1 MSKVCLNSADSN
13 VSALVEASK
22 SNFTGFSDNQ
32 ILAVG
37 SLYFEKYN
45 KLPDASELLDFY
57 AELAVQTKQE
67 TFNKEQVT
75 DKEDIL
81 DLLQSVFFIGL
92 NRASKGKPLTLEGIK
107 EAQTKVLS
115 KLPLFLEIEGL
126 TNILENYA
134 EYEKLLIKSRLK
146 PLRIEF
152 DGNIE
157 SKEFQESKDEGWD
170 RDSTLLSAYQTSTDE
185 VIYLF
190 ASLTS
195 NETIKGVSKPLN
207 FKQSWDKTQV
217 LLAGTSDLDT
227 QIKLLRLS
235 DLPFKEQI
243 LNKLGYGNFDELAES
258 EYRSIRSSFLQGFAK
273 SAVNFSKS
281 SPGKNTIDSGEEA
294 LMQTIQNEW
303 KSKFLASDFAA
314 IVDTKRT
321 TNPDKFEELSELS
334 GEEFLKAYGITVTE
348 WSDSLDVLANKI
360 KQYFFN
366 KEITKGVNHSWLDES
381 KEISSA
387 LKDLLRYEA
396 GFRKKDSPLG
406 ARNANKEYQHGIM
419 LHSYISKKIGQLKN
433 KLFKPTNMLESLFS
447 EGKAVINIDQGMTST
462 GQAKSFNK
470 LTKGDLYTSVISDM
484 FSSQPIM
491 HLPRTS
497 DKTSE
502 KGIKLLYTKQLAG
515 KKTIKEYLNQY
526 MAYTEIGPFLYDRLF
541 NQYKSD
547 FIKKSLADIGWTAK
561 GNKKPVEFWN
571 ELMGGGN
578 VTPYT
583 KAQFKEGID
592 KYIDSQVDGL
602 YDDLI
607 KNNVII
613 TNKQGKLETSFSD
626 SFIKPEFSKSKTQ
639 QQDIK
644 DFLKLYIFNSLL
656 YGTELTQFTMGSL
669 TTVEPKE
676 FFKRTA
682 GPIAEGRQSRTDE
695 SMVNYLDSQRPEYMS
710 EFPSSAFL
718 RIIIT
723 AEEEVK
729 SVNAKEYN
737 EVGNTNAYNKVNV
750 DDAQGKMLF
759 ENYREY
765 KIMLNEWTD
774 EQEAGYRLLLQNRLN
789 NKKYENLFPPI
800 KPVGYSLVNIKT
812 KDVPEG
818 VDVPIYL
825 KTAIYPIHK
834 NFVKG
839 TLNEDAYDKMIK
851 KGTAIQLPKSGIK
864 LAQPKNLKSQFVDGE
879 FVINEDAIFDFPTAD
894 FRSQLDIAVKP
905 GFKQLMGTQQQ
916 KLIASNLYK
925 DGEIVNPEFADWAE
939 RHTET
944 LQKISDL
951 EMEKLQEKAGIVMVD
966 DVPTFTDYTK
976 LKEML
981 KDELLN
987 RNLPLNS
994 IEAINEIINEQG
1006 QLTATIDAYPSR
1018 QKLMNLLNSI
1028 VTNKLIKLYTNGSP
1042 LVQIAQTGWELKPN
1056 STVDTE
1062 TSIDFI
1068 NDEAKKSYIKNN
1080 GLQFLQLG
1088 EKIGSAEILLPAKF
1102 KKFVNEK
1109 GEIDSRILLNIG
1121 YRIPTQGLNSILH
1134 LKVVGFLPIGLDQMV
1149 VMPREITTQGGS
1161 DFDVDKLNLFV
1172 PNLTVDGRYISPEM
1186 DSEKEYNDFKNKLD
1200 TLLTYIKDGLERK
1213 RLVIAEEL
1221 SIDEFAERLKRD
1233 GSIKLTEQEIKD
1245 TLEFAGYTPDILT
1258 QINKKLEKLDNKEE
1272 FIRNFK
1278 LKQLQNQIIEQS
1290 LEILENKQSAQSL
1303 LTPNSAKD
1311 LEKLAESLTK
1321 DQPKMSFVDMF
1332 KPKTLIDITEQ
1343 MYASK
1348 ALVGVFASQVT
1359 HHVLSQ
1365 QVGLHFKNFRNFYF
1379 KHNEINGNPSLSGT
1393 TNQQGQ
1399 LITDRIG
1406 NQYVSGSVDA
1416 SKNPFLFFLGCTLD
1430 TGSVFA
1436 LFERL
1441 GGNVEILVQLMQ
1453 QPIVKDYLL
1462 AVQNNKQLSNK
1473 FSKSKSVLTA
1483 EIFEKYGYNR
1493 SGSEYMTDRY
1503 NNNEG
1508 KLLMLDALTEQRKDF
1523 GNWENHMSKLKTA
1536 SKNPENLEKATFN
1549 KLQKFVLDDFLYL
1562 QDAAQI
1568 VGESIATSKFDTNG
1582 PGKDILQS
1590 TLLEENYNKFVQQM
1604 NGDGRFT
1611 LATTAKDGN
1620 YDNLIKDTLLNVFY
1634 KKSATFVNKLYKDL
1648 VVLNKNENIKSL
1660 IKVFN
1665 DPDSGFVT
1673 KKLDDDS
1680 ATLVY
1685 GSVINYILQRGVG
1698 YRNNMFFNN
1707 DTVARKVQN
1716 VQKDP
1721 NHPLHNNY
1729 LFTNVFN
1736 PEIGDSTTIPDRISV
1751 IDKNIDPKETEFIVQ
1766 AFGNLKAKDL
1776 NLYNDLIYVT
1786 YFQTGVVTSPVSFYS
1801 LIPYNDILPQ
1811 ANDILKQHGEIASN
1825 LQDMADAVVANV
1837 GYKLNNLKRVSLKP
1851 DDGNYGK
1858 VLILKT
1864 DKTQGKEYILVYDK
1878 KSKSQGIFKKV
1889 GEGRYELLESK
1900 NYKSLFYNLTNEGNV
1915 ISETDEDVMTDD
1927 TPTDVPQITEP
1938 TVNTQREY
1946 TPENITS
1953 LKPNE
1958 VFVFGANTAGGH
1970 GGGTAGLAQ
1979 RGTTSSNYTALP
1991 IGTKGKWSE
2000 YGIVDKLMQGT
2011 EGKSFGIVTKAANI
2025 SGTSLKIGTKRSVPL
2040 SRIEESINALIKT
2053 ANENPSLKFL
2063 VTKFGTNMAGFSEQE
2078 MKSLLENKNL
2088 PDNIILPK
2096 EFEVRNELKV
2106 TQPQITQRTFKD
2118 ENLHQAYIKGGLEA
2132 VKNFIE
2138 QNRKKEINAAKTLS
2152 KEVDLLDEFEM
2163 LNSKPNKTNFDN
2175 DRLIEL
2181 YVLLKNSKELDFQ
2194 YSLNEL
2200 GLNQPQVEIQDNW
2213 SNLSLNQMTKLGKL
2227 GIKKD
2232 NYNSWSTEKQE
2243 EFKRCNNI

>member
-1 MSKVCLNSADSN
+1 MSKVCLNAADSN

-22 SNFTGFSDNQ
+22 PNFTGFSDNQ

-57 AELAVQTKQE
+57 AELAVKTKQE
-67 TFNKEQVT
+67 TFDKEQVT

-115 KLPLFLEIEGL
+115 KLPLFLEAEGL

-152 DGNIE
+152 DGDIE
-157 SKEFQESKDEGWD
+157 SQEFQESKDEGWD

-195 NETIKGVSKPLN
+195 DETIKGIPRPLN

-217 LLAGTSDLDT
+217 LLAGTSDLTT
-227 QIKLLRLS
+227 QVKLLRLS

-243 LNKLGYGNFDELAES
+243 LSKLGYGNFDELPES

-303 KSKFLASDFAA
+303 KSKFLASDYAV

-321 TNPDKFEELSELS
+321 TNPDKFEELSELN

-348 WSDSLDVLANKI
+348 WSDALDTLANKI

-381 KEISSA
+381 KEISAA

-396 GFRKKDSPLG
+396 GFRKKDMPLG

-433 KLFKPTNMLESLFS
+433 KLFKPKNMLESLFS
-447 EGKAVINIDQGMTST
+447 EGKAVMNIDQGMTT
-462 GQAKSFNK
+462 NGQAKSFNK

-502 KGIKLLYTKQLAG
+502 KGIKLLYTKLLAG
-515 KKTIKEYLNQY
+515 KKTIKEYFNQY
-526 MAYTEIGPFLYDRLF
+526 MAYTEIQPHLYERLF
-541 NQYKSD
+541 NQYKQD
-547 FIKKSLADIGWTAK
+547 FIKKSLSDIGWTAK
-561 GNKKPVEFWN
+561 GTKKPVEFWN

-592 KYIDSQVDGL
+592 KYIDEQIQPL
-602 YDDLI
+602 YDDLV
-607 KNNVII
+607 KHNVIT
-613 TNKQGKLETSFSD
+613 TNKQGQLEVAFSE
-626 SFIKPEFSKSKTQ
+626 SFIKPDFSKSTTQ

-669 TTVEPKE
+669 TTVKPDE

-682 GPIAEGRQSRTDE
+682 GPIAEGRQARIDE
-695 SMVNYLDSQRPEYMS
+695 SMVNYIDSQRPEYMS
-710 EFPSSAFL
+710 NFPSSSML
-718 RIIIT
+718 RVMIT

-729 SVNAKEYN
+729 STNAKEYN
-737 EVGNTNAYNKVNV
+737 KAGNTEAYDKVNV

-765 KIMLNEWTD
+765 KIMLNEWTN
-774 EQEAGYRLLLQNRLN
+774 EQESAYRLLLQNRLS
-789 NKKYENLFPPI
+789 NKKFENLFPPI
-800 KPVGYSLVNIKT
+800 KPVGFSLVNI
-812 KDVPEG
+812 DG

-839 TLNEDAYDKMIK
+839 TLNEDAYNKMIE
-851 KGTAIQLPKSGIK
+851 KGIAIQLPKSGIK
-864 LAQPKNLKSQFVDGE
+864 LAQPKNLKEQFVDGE
-879 FVINEDAIFDFPTAD
+879 FVINEESTFDFPTAD
-894 FRSQLDIAVKP
+894 FRSQLDIAIKT
-905 GFKQLMGTQQQ
+905 GFKQLQGTQQR

-925 DGEIVNPEFADWAE
+925 DGEIVNPEFADWVE
-939 RHTET
+939 RNNET
-944 LQKISDL
+944 LQQISDL
-951 EMEKLQEKAGIVMVD
+951 EMEKLQEKAGIVMEKPID
-966 DVPTFTDYTK
+966 ENGNEIENTEPYPIIKDYTK

-1028 VTNKLIKLYTNGSP
+1028 VTNKLIKLYTNGQP
-1042 LVQIAQTGWELKPN
+1042 LVQIAQTGWELKPG

-1062 TSIDFI
+1062 TSIDFVS
-1068 NDEAKKSYIKNN
+1068 DEAKKNYIKNN
-1080 GLQFLQLG
+1080 GLAFLQLG
-1088 EKIGSAEILLPAKF
+1088 EKTGSAEILLPSKF
-1102 KKFVNEK
+1102 KKFVNEQ
-1109 GEIDSRILLNIG
+1109 GEIDERCLINIG

-1134 LKVVGFLPIGLDQMV
+1134 LKVVGFLPIGMDQMV
-1149 VMPREITTQGGS
+1149 IMPREITTQGGS

-1172 PNLTVDGRYISPEM
+1172 PNLTFDGKYISTESDP
-1186 DSEKEYNDFKNKLD
+1186 EKEWERFVAAKEDKNLTKQYKDYTIGNLGSNFFD
-1200 TLLTYIKDGLERK
+1200 TDIEYTK
-1213 RLVIAEEL
+1213 EEL
-1221 SIDEFAERLKRD
+1221 E
-1233 GSIKLTEQEIKD
+1233 EIAKD
-1245 TLEFAGYTPDILT
+1245 
-1258 QINKKLEKLDNKEE
+1258 LDLNKED

-1278 LKQLQNQIIEQS
+1278 LKQLQNQLIEQS
-1290 LEILENKQSAQSL
+1290 LEILEHKQSAQSL
-1303 LTPNSAKD
+1303 LAPNSAAD

-1332 KPKTLIDITEQ
+1332 KPKTLVDITEQ

-1365 QVGLHFKNFRNFYF
+1365 QVGLHFKNFRKFYF

-1406 NQYVSGSVDA
+1406 NQYVSGAVDA
-1416 SKNPFLFFLGCTLD
+1416 AKNPFLFFLGCTLD

-1436 LFERL
+1436 LYERL

-1453 QPIVKDYLL
+1453 QPVIKDYLL
-1462 AVQNNKQLSNK
+1462 ATQNNKQLGNK
-1473 FSKSKSVLTA
+1473 FTKSKAVIIA
-1483 EIFEKYGYNR
+1483 EVFEKYGYNR
-1493 SGSEYMTDRY
+1493 SGSEYLTDLY
-1503 NNNEG
+1503 NNTDT
-1508 KLLMLDALTEQRKDF
+1508 KSITLDALIEQRKDF
-1523 GNWENHMSKLKTA
+1523 GNWENHLSKLKTA
-1536 SKNPENLEKATFN
+1536 SKNPENLEKDTFN

-1562 QDAAQI
+1562 QDAAQ
-1568 VGESIATSKFDTNG
+1568 VLGESIATSKFDTSG
-1582 PGKDILQS
+1582 PGKDVLQS
-1590 TLLEENYNKFVQQM
+1590 TLLEENYKKFVEQM

-1611 LATTAKDGN
+1611 LATTKEGGN
-1620 YDNLIKDTLLNVFY
+1620 YDNLIKDTLLNIFY

-1648 VVLNKNENIKSL
+1648 VVFNKNENIKSL
-1660 IKVFN
+1660 IKMFN
-1665 DPDSGFVT
+1665 DPDSGFVN
-1673 KKLDDDS
+1673 KKLDEDS
-1680 ATLVY
+1680 ATLLY
-1685 GSVINYILQRGVG
+1685 GSVINYILQKGVG
-1698 YRNNMFFNN
+1698 YKRNIFFGNN
-1707 DTVARKVQN
+1707 TVARKVLDI
-1716 VQKDP
+1716 QKDK

-1736 PEIGDSTTIPDRISV
+1736 PEVGNAETTPDILSV
-1751 IDKNIDPKETEFIVQ
+1751 VDKNIDARESDFILQ
-1766 AFGNLKAKDL
+1766 AFADLKAKDL

-1811 ANDILKQHGEIASN
+1811 ANDILKQHGEIVNN
-1825 LQDMADAVVANV
+1825 LADLSDAVVSNV
-1837 GYKLNNLKRVSLKP
+1837 GYKLNNLKRVSLKK

-1858 VLILKT
+1858 VLILKA
-1864 DKTQGKEYILVYDK
+1864 DRTQNKEYIFVYDGR
-1878 KSKSQGIFKKV
+1878 SKSQGIFKKV
-1889 GEGRYELLESK
+1889 AENRYELLESK
-1900 NYKSLFYNLTNEGNV
+1900 NYKSLFYNLTSEGNT
-1915 ISETDEDVMTDD
+1915 ISETDEDVM
-1927 TPTDVPQITEP
+1927 
-1938 TVNTQREY
+1938 
-1946 TPENITS
+1946 
-1953 LKPNE
+1953 L
-1958 VFVFGANTAGGH
+1958 
-1970 GGGTAGLAQ
+1970 
-1979 RGTTSSNYTALP
+1979 
-1991 IGTKGKWSE
+1991 
-2000 YGIVDKLMQGT
+2000 
-2011 EGKSFGIVTKAANI
+2011 
-2025 SGTSLKIGTKRSVPL
+2025 
-2040 SRIEESINALIKT
+2040 
-2053 ANENPSLKFL
+2053 
-2063 VTKFGTNMAGFSEQE
+2063 
-2078 MKSLLENKNL
+2078 
-2088 PDNIILPK
+2088 
-2096 EFEVRNELKV
+2096 
-2106 TQPQITQRTFKD
+2106 KD
-2118 ENLHQAYIKGGLEA
+2118 EL
-2132 VKNFIE
+2132 
-2138 QNRKKEINAAKTLS
+2138 
-2152 KEVDLLDEFEM
+2152 
-2163 LNSKPNKTNFDN
+2163 
-2175 DRLIEL
+2175 
-2181 YVLLKNSKELDFQ
+2181 
-2194 YSLNEL
+2194 LNEL
-2200 GLNQPQVEIQDNW
+2200 LQEKIIPVGEALPLKGNEQIYSDYNLLAKDGKIKTVPNNDKTTEWVKTL
-2213 SNLSLNQMTKLGKL
+2213 NLSPNYSFKLRNTMGGFKILIFPKEIFIGNWETLNLPTQENFLKLGLTPEIFNKQDSKTKQNL
-2227 GIKKD
+2227 IKCHGK
-2232 NYNSWSTEKQE
+2232 
-2243 EFKRCNNI
+2243 

>member
-1 MSKVCLNSADSN
+1 MSKVCLNADDSN
-13 VSALVEASK
+13 VIALVEASK
-22 SNFTGFSDNQ
+22 PNFIGFNDNQ

-37 SLYFEKYN
+37 SLYFDKYN
-45 KLPDASELLDFY
+45 KLPNADELLDFY

-67 TFNKEQVT
+67 VFDKEQVT

-81 DLLQSVFFIGL
+81 DFLQSVFFIGL

-107 EAQTKVLS
+107 EAQAKVLS
-115 KLPLFLEIEGL
+115 KLPLFLEAEGL
-126 TNILENYA
+126 TNILDNYA

-146 PLRIEF
+146 PLRIDF
-152 DGNIE
+152 DADIE

-170 RDSTLLSAYQTSTDE
+170 KDSTLLSAYQTSTDE

-195 NETIKGVSKPLN
+195 NETIKGIPRPLN
-207 FKQSWDKTQV
+207 FKDAWNKTQV
-217 LLAGTSDLDT
+217 VLAGTSDLDT

-243 LNKLGYGNFDELAES
+243 LDKLGYGNFDELPES
-258 EYRSIRSSFLQGFAK
+258 EYMSIRSSFLQGFAK

-281 SPGKNTIDSGEEA
+281 NPGKNTIDSGEEA

-321 TNPDKFEELSELS
+321 TNPDKFEEISELS
-334 GEEFLKAYGITVTE
+334 GKEFLEAYGITITE
-348 WSDSLDVLANKI
+348 WSDSLDVIANKI

-381 KEISSA
+381 KEISAA

-396 GFRKKDSPLG
+396 GFRKKDAPLG

-419 LHSYISKKIGQLKN
+419 LHSYLSKKIGQLKN
-433 KLFKPTNMLESLFS
+433 KLFKPKNMLESLFA
-447 EGKAVINIDQGMTST
+447 EGKAVINIDQGMST
-462 GQAKSFNK
+462 NGQAKSFNK
-470 LTKGDLYTSVISDM
+470 LTKGDLYTAIISDM

-491 HLPRTS
+491 HLPRTA

-502 KGIKLLYTKQLAG
+502 KGIKLLYNRILAG
-515 KKTIKEYLNQY
+515 KKSIKEYLNQY
-526 MAYTEIGPFLYDRLF
+526 MAYTEIQPFLYDRLF
-541 NQYKSD
+541 NQYKTD
-547 FIKKSLADIGWTAK
+547 FIKKNLSDIGWTAK
-561 GNKKPVEFWN
+561 GFKKPIEFWN

-592 KYIDSQVDGL
+592 RYIDSQVVDL
-602 YDDLI
+602 YDDLV
-607 KNNVII
+607 KHNVIT

-626 SFIKPEFSKSKTQ
+626 TFIKPDFSKSTTQ
-639 QQDIK
+639 EQDIK

-682 GPIAEGRQSRTDE
+682 GPIAEGRQARTDE

-718 RIIIT
+718 RVMIT
-723 AEEEVK
+723 AEQEVK
-729 SVNAKEYN
+729 STNAEEYN
-737 EVGNTNAYNKVNV
+737 KVGNTDAYDKVNV

-765 KIMLNEWTD
+765 KTMLNEWTD
-774 EQEAGYRLLLQNRLN
+774 EQESAYRLLLQNRLD
-789 NKKYENLFPPI
+789 NKKFENLFPPI
-800 KPVGYSLVNIKT
+800 KPVGYSLINI
-812 KDVPEG
+812 DG
-818 VDVPIYL
+818 VDVPVYL

-839 TLNEDAYDKMIK
+839 TLNEDAYNKMIE
-851 KGTAIQLPKSGIK
+851 KGIAIQLPKSGIK
-864 LAQPKNLKSQFVDGE
+864 LASPKNLKSQFENGE
-879 FVINEDAIFDFPTAD
+879 FVINESSIFDFPTAD
-894 FRSQLDIAVKP
+894 FRSQLDIAVKT

-916 KLIASNLYK
+916 KLIASNLYENGK
-925 DGEIVNPEFADWAE
+925 IVNPEFADWVE
-939 RHTET
+939 RHNET
-944 LQKISDL
+944 LQNISDL
-951 EMEKLQEKAGIVMVD
+951 EMEKLQEKAGIVMQD
-966 DVPTFTDYTK
+966 GIPTFTDYTK
-976 LKEML
+976 LKEMV

-1042 LVQIAQTGWELKPN
+1042 LVQIAQTGWELKPG
-1056 STVDTE
+1056 STVESE

-1088 EKIGSAEILLPAKF
+1088 EKTGSAEILLPAKF
-1102 KKFVNEK
+1102 KKFVTK
-1109 GEIDSRILLNIG
+1109 DGEIDEKILINIG

-1172 PNLTVDGRYISPEM
+1172 PNLTADGRYISTNM
-1186 DSEKEYNDFKNKLD
+1186 DAEKEYDDFKNKLD
-1200 TLLTYIKDGLERK
+1200 TLSAYIKDGLERK

-1233 GSIKLTEQEIKD
+1233 GSIKLTKEEIES
-1245 TLEFAGYTPDILT
+1245 TLEFAGYSPDIL
-1258 QINKKLEKLDNKEE
+1258 NKLDKKLEKLGSKEE
-1272 FIRNFK
+1272 FVRNFK

-1321 DQPKMSFVDMF
+1321 DQPKTSFVDMF
-1332 KPKTLIDITEQ
+1332 KPKTLISITEQ

-1365 QVGLHFKNFRNFYF
+1365 QVGLHFKNNRNFYF
-1379 KHNEINGNPSLSGT
+1379 DHNKIGDRPSISGT
-1393 TNQQGQ
+1393 TNVKGE

-1416 SKNPFLFFLGCTLD
+1416 AKNPFLFFLGCTLD

-1453 QPIVKDYLL
+1453 QPIIKDYLL

-1473 FSKSKSVLTA
+1473 FTKSKAVIIA
-1483 EIFEKYGYNR
+1483 EVFEKYGYNR
-1493 SGSEYMTDRY
+1493 SGSEYLTDLY
-1503 NNNEG
+1503 NNSES
-1508 KLLMLDALTEQRKDF
+1508 KLVILDSLIDQRKTF
-1523 GNWENHMSKLKTA
+1523 GNWENHMSKLKVA
-1536 SKNPENLEKATFN
+1536 SKNPENIEKETFN
-1549 KLQKFVLDDFLYL
+1549 KIQKFVLDDFLYL
-1562 QDAAQI
+1562 QDAAQV

-1582 PGKDILQS
+1582 PGKDVLQS
-1590 TLLEENYNKFVQQM
+1590 TLLEENYEKFVEQM
-1604 NGDGRFT
+1604 GGSGRFT
-1611 LATTAKDGN
+1611 LSTTTTGN
-1620 YDNLIKDTLLNVFY
+1620 YDSLIKDTLLNVFY

-1660 IKVFN
+1660 IKTFN
-1665 DPDSGFVT
+1665 DPDGTFVT
-1673 KKLDDDS
+1673 KKLDEDS
-1680 ATLVY
+1680 STLIY
-1685 GSVINYILQRGVG
+1685 GSVINYILQRGLG
-1698 YRNNMFFNN
+1698 YKKNLFFGEN
-1707 DTVARKVQN
+1707 TVARKVLN
-1716 VQKDP
+1716 IQKDDS
-1721 NHPLHNNY
+1721 HPLHNNY

-1736 PEIGDSTTIPDRISV
+1736 PEIGNAETTPDILSV
-1751 IDKNIDPKETEFIVQ
+1751 IDKNIDARESDFILQ
-1766 AFGNLKAKDL
+1766 AFADLKDKDL
-1776 NLYNDLIYVT
+1776 DLYNDLIYTT

-1811 ANDILKQHGEIASN
+1811 ANDLLKQHGEIAN
-1825 LQDMADAVVANV
+1825 DVQDMADSVVANI
-1837 GYKLNNLKRVSLKP
+1837 GYKLNNLKRVSLKA

-1858 VLILKT
+1858 VLMLKK
-1864 DKTQGKEYILVYDK
+1864 DRTQGKEYILVYDK

-1889 GEGRYELLESK
+1889 TDNRYEMLDSK
-1900 NYKSLFYNLTNEGNV
+1900 NYKSLFYNFTTDAETLSNV
-1915 ISETDEDVMTDD
+1915 DEDVAIQDI
-1927 TPTDVPQITEP
+1927 PTDE
-1938 TVNTQREY
+1938 
-1946 TPENITS
+1946 
-1953 LKPNE
+1953 
-1958 VFVFGANTAGGH
+1958 
-1970 GGGTAGLAQ
+1970 
-1979 RGTTSSNYTALP
+1979 
-1991 IGTKGKWSE
+1991 
-2000 YGIVDKLMQGT
+2000 
-2011 EGKSFGIVTKAANI
+2011 
-2025 SGTSLKIGTKRSVPL
+2025 
-2040 SRIEESINALIKT
+2040 
-2053 ANENPSLKFL
+2053 L
-2063 VTKFGTNMAGFSEQE
+2063 VST
-2078 MKSLLENKNL
+2078 
-2088 PDNIILPK
+2088 
-2096 EFEVRNELKV
+2096 KV
-2106 TQPQITQRTFKD
+2106 TQPQ
-2118 ENLHQAYIKGGLEA
+2118 
-2132 VKNFIE
+2132 VK
-2138 QNRKKEINAAKTLS
+2138 
-2152 KEVDLLDEFEM
+2152 
-2163 LNSKPNKTNFDN
+2163 
-2175 DRLIEL
+2175 
-2181 YVLLKNSKELDFQ
+2181 
-2194 YSLNEL
+2194 
-2200 GLNQPQVEIQDNW
+2200 QDNW
-2213 SNLSLNQMTKLGKL
+2213 SKLSLQQMTNLGKL
-2227 GIKKD
+2227 GITKELFND
-2232 NYNSWSTEKQE
+2232 SSTEEQQKAI
-2243 EFKRCNNI
+2243 KCHG

>member
-1 MSKVCLNSADSN
+1 MSKVCLNTTDSN
-13 VSALVEASK
+13 VIALVEASK
-22 SNFTGFSDNQ
+22 PNFTGFSDNQ

-37 SLYFEKYN
+37 ALYSEKYN
-45 KLPDASELLDFY
+45 RLPDADELLEFY

-67 TFNKEQVT
+67 AFNKEQVT

-92 NRASKGKPLTLEGIK
+92 NRSSKGRPLTLEGIK

-115 KLPLFLEIEGL
+115 KLPLFLEAEGL

-152 DGNIE
+152 DSDVE

-195 NETIKGVSKPLN
+195 DETIKGVPRPLN

-243 LNKLGYGNFDELAES
+243 LNKLGYGNFDELSES
-258 EYRSIRSSFLQGFAK
+258 DYRSIRSSFLQGFAK

-381 KEISSA
+381 KEVSSA

-419 LHSYISKKIGQLKN
+419 LHSYLSKKIGQLKN

-447 EGKAVINIDQGMTST
+447 EGKVVINVDQGMTST

-470 LTKGDLYTSVISDM
+470 LTKGDLYTAVISDM

-491 HLPRTS
+491 HLPRTA
-497 DKTSE
+497 DKLSE

-547 FIKKSLADIGWTAK
+547 FTKKSLVDIGWTGK
-561 GNKKPVEFWN
+561 RTKKPVEFWN

-583 KAQFKEGID
+583 KAQLKEGID
-592 KYIDSQVDGL
+592 KYIESQVDSL
-602 YDDLI
+602 YDDLV
-607 KNNVII
+607 KHNVIT
-613 TNKQGKLETSFSD
+613 TNKQGKLETSFSE
-626 SFIKPEFSKSKTQ
+626 SFIKPEFNKSKTQ

-656 YGTELTQFTMGSL
+656 YGTELTQFGMGSL

-682 GPIAEGRQSRTDE
+682 GPIAEGRQARTDE
-695 SMVNYLDSQRPEYMS
+695 SMVNYLDSQRPDYMS
-710 EFPSSAFL
+710 NFPSSSFL
-718 RIIIT
+718 RVMIT

-729 SVNAKEYN
+729 SANAKEYN
-737 EVGNTNAYNKVNV
+737 EVGNTDAYDNINV

-774 EQEAGYRLLLQNRLN
+774 EQESAYRLLLENKLD
-789 NKKYENLFPPI
+789 NKKFENLFPPI
-800 KPVGYSLVNIKT
+800 KPVGYSLVNI
-812 KDVPEG
+812 DG

-839 TLNEDAYDKMIK
+839 TLNEDAYDKMIE
-851 KGTAIQLPKSGIK
+851 KGIAIQLPKSGIK
-864 LAQPKNLKSQFVDGE
+864 LASPKNLKSQFIKGE
-879 FVINEDAIFDFPTAD
+879 FVINESATFDFPTAD
-894 FRSQLDIAVKP
+894 FRSQLDIAVKT

-916 KLIASNLYK
+916 KLLSSNLYK

-951 EMEKLQEKAGIVMVD
+951 EMEKLQEKAGIVMED
-966 DVPTFTDYTK
+966 GVPTFTDYTK

-1006 QLTATIDAYPSR
+1006 QLVATIDAYPSR

-1028 VTNKLIKLYTNGSP
+1028 ITNKLIKLYTNGSP
-1042 LVQIAQTGWELKPN
+1042 LVQIAQTGWELKPFSSVN
-1056 STVDTE
+1056 TE

-1068 NDEAKKSYIKNN
+1068 NDEAKKNYIKNN

-1088 EKIGSAEILLPAKF
+1088 DRIGSAEILLPAKF
-1102 KKFVNEK
+1102 KKFVNPD
-1109 GEIDSRILLNIG
+1109 GTIDPRILISIG

-1172 PNLTVDGRYISPEM
+1172 PNTINIDGKTEYISMDMNPEEIY
-1186 DSEKEYNDFKNKLD
+1186 DQVENEEILQEEDEEAIKNK
-1200 TLLTYIKDGLERK
+1200 KDF
-1213 RLVIAEEL
+1213 VI
-1221 SIDEFAERLKRD
+1221 R
-1233 GSIKLTEQEIKD
+1233 
-1245 TLEFAGYTPDILT
+1245 
-1258 QINKKLEKLDNKEE
+1258 
-1272 FIRNFK
+1272 FK

-1303 LTPNSAKD
+1303 LAPNSAKD
-1311 LEKLAESLTK
+1311 LEKLAESLDK
-1321 DQPKMSFVDMF
+1321 DQIKMSFVDMF
-1332 KPKTLIDITEQ
+1332 KPKTLADITEQ
-1343 MYASK
+1343 MYSSK

-1365 QVGLHFKNFRNFYF
+1365 QVGLHFENSRNFYF
-1379 KHNEINGNPSLSGT
+1379 KHNKIGDKSSLSGT
-1393 TNQQGQ
+1393 TNTKGE

-1416 SKNPFLFFLGCTLD
+1416 AKNPFLFLLGCTLD

-1462 AVQNNKQLSNK
+1462 ATQNNKQLGNK
-1473 FSKSKSVLTA
+1473 FIKSKAVIIS
-1483 EIFEKYGYNR
+1483 EIFEKYGYSR
-1493 SGSEYMTDRY
+1493 SGSEYLTDLY
-1503 NNNEG
+1503 NNSEG
-1508 KLLMLDALTEQRKDF
+1508 KLLILDALTEQRKDF
-1523 GNWENHMSKLKTA
+1523 GDWEKHMSKLKTA

-1549 KLQKFVLDDFLYL
+1549 KLQKFVLDDLLYL
-1562 QDAAQI
+1562 QDAAQ
-1568 VGESIATSKFDTNG
+1568 VLGESIATSKFDTNG

-1590 TLLEENYNKFVQQM
+1590 TLLEENYDKFVQQM

-1611 LATTAKDGN
+1611 LATTVKDGN

-1665 DPDSGFVT
+1665 DPDNTFVT

-1680 ATLVY
+1680 ATLLY

-1698 YRNNMFFNN
+1698 YRQDLFFGNN
-1707 DTVARKVQN
+1707 TVARKVLN
-1716 VQKDP
+1716 IQKDE

-1736 PEIGDSTTIPDRISV
+1736 PEIGNAETIPDILSV
-1751 IDKNIDPKETEFIVQ
+1751 VDKNMDARESDFILQ
-1766 AFGNLKAKDL
+1766 AFADLKSKDL
-1776 NLYNDLIYVT
+1776 NLYNNLIYTT

-1825 LQDMADAVVANV
+1825 LQDIADAVVANV

-1858 VLILKT
+1858 ILTLKNN
-1864 DKTQGKEYILVYDK
+1864 KTQGKEYILVYDK

-1900 NYKSLFYNLTNEGNV
+1900 NYKSLFYNLTGEGNV
-1915 ISETDEDVMTDD
+1915 ITETDEDVATDD
-1927 TPTDVPQITEP
+1927 TPTDVPQ
-1938 TVNTQREY
+1938 V
-1946 TPENITS
+1946 
-1953 LKPNE
+1953 
-1958 VFVFGANTAGGH
+1958 
-1970 GGGTAGLAQ
+1970 
-1979 RGTTSSNYTALP
+1979 
-1991 IGTKGKWSE
+1991 
-2000 YGIVDKLMQGT
+2000 
-2011 EGKSFGIVTKAANI
+2011 
-2025 SGTSLKIGTKRSVPL
+2025 
-2040 SRIEESINALIKT
+2040 
-2053 ANENPSLKFL
+2053 
-2063 VTKFGTNMAGFSEQE
+2063 
-2078 MKSLLENKNL
+2078 
-2088 PDNIILPK
+2088 
-2096 EFEVRNELKV
+2096 
-2106 TQPQITQRTFKD
+2106 TQRTFKD

-2163 LNSKPNKTNFDN
+2163 LNSKPNKTNTEN

-2200 GLNQPQVEIQDNW
+2200 GLNQLQFVQPIVNVNLPGSETKINIYAGTGENAELSNFANRPFTLKDGDISFDMSDNFKRNFYSVEQAFQYIKSIIAGDTFKNSDKITEKIANETNGAKLKALGNKNSLPTFKEGLEEWDAMSETIMYELLTASFKQNPNALAKLLATGDATLTHKYGGVEQDKGRFSKLLMQVRNELKVTQPQVEIQDNW
-2213 SNLSLNQMTKLGKL
+2213 SNLTLNQMTKLGKA
-2227 GIKKD
+2227 GITKELF
-2232 NYNSWSTEKQE
+2232 NNSSVE
-2243 EFKRCNNI
+2243 EQQKTIKCHG

>member
-152 DGNIE
+152 DGDIE

-195 NETIKGVSKPLN
+195 NETIKGVPRPLN

-470 LTKGDLYTSVISDM
+470 LTKGGLYTSVISDM

-547 FIKKSLADIGWTAK
+547 FIKKSLTDIGWTAK

-682 GPIAEGRQSRTDE
+682 GPIAEGRQARTDE

-737 EVGNTNAYNKVNV
+737 EVGNTDAYDKVNV

-800 KPVGYSLVNIKT
+800 KPVGYSLVNIN
-812 KDVPEG
+812 G
-818 VDVPIYL
+818 VDVPVYL
-825 KTAIYPIHK
+825 KTAIYPIHR

-839 TLNEDAYDKMIK
+839 TLNEDAYDKMIE
-851 KGTAIQLPKSGIK
+851 KGIAIQLPKSGIK
-864 LAQPKNLKSQFVDGE
+864 LAQPKNLKDQFVDGE

-894 FRSQLDIAVKP
+894 FRSQLDIAVKT

-925 DGEIVNPEFADWAE
+925 NGEIVNPEFADWAE

-1056 STVDTE
+1056 SKVDTE

-1604 NGDGRFT
+1604 DGGGRFT
-1611 LATTAKDGN
+1611 LATTVKDGN

-1680 ATLVY
+1680 ATLFY
-1685 GSVINYILQRGVG
+1685 GSVINYILQRGVV
-1698 YRNNMFFNN
+1698 YRNNMFFGN

-1900 NYKSLFYNLTNEGNV
+1900 NYKSLFYNLTSEGNV

-1927 TPTDVPQITEP
+1927 VMEP
-1938 TVNTQREY
+1938 ETTVNNNQVNIIYSQLGNKTQSENIEIPSIGRLSNVNYNAKTFWSEVVPEAKAEFGDQIIIAY
-1946 TPENITS
+1946 RGNKTKTFTENFKSNGIVKRPVTIGNPFDWQNETGTRNEQGIKSTKRFIHWMITGDNMGNTNATPEYRQIIIDNIKSGELKGRPIIYSQEKGYATHATALDYLINKYDWNNFNKIENKLETVWNKLS
-1953 LKPNE
+1953 LK
-1958 VFVFGANTAGGH
+1958 
-1970 GGGTAGLAQ
+1970 Q
-1979 RGTTSSNYTALP
+1979 
-1991 IGTKGKWSE
+1991 
-2000 YGIVDKLMQGT
+2000 
-2011 EGKSFGIVTKAANI
+2011 
-2025 SGTSLKIGTKRSVPL
+2025 KI
-2040 SRIEESINALIKT
+2040 
-2053 ANENPSLKFL
+2053 
-2063 VTKFGTNMAGFSEQE
+2063 
-2078 MKSLLENKNL
+2078 
-2088 PDNIILPK
+2088 
-2096 EFEVRNELKV
+2096 
-2106 TQPQITQRTFKD
+2106 
-2118 ENLHQAYIKGGLEA
+2118 
-2132 VKNFIE
+2132 
-2138 QNRKKEINAAKTLS
+2138 
-2152 KEVDLLDEFEM
+2152 
-2163 LNSKPNKTNFDN
+2163 
-2175 DRLIEL
+2175 
-2181 YVLLKNSKELDFQ
+2181 
-2194 YSLNEL
+2194 
-2200 GLNQPQVEIQDNW
+2200 
-2213 SNLSLNQMTKLGKL
+2213 KLGKL
-2227 GIKKD
+2227 GIKED

>member
-13 VSALVEASK
+13 VNALVEASK

-57 AELAVQTKQE
+57 AELAVQTKE
-67 TFNKEQVT
+67 ESFNKEQVT

-92 NRASKGKPLTLEGIK
+92 NRSSKGRPLTLEGIK

-115 KLPLFLEIEGL
+115 KLPLFLKAEGL

-152 DGNIE
+152 DGDVE

-195 NETIKGVSKPLN
+195 NETIKGVPRPLN

-321 TNPDKFEELSELS
+321 TNPNKFEELSELS

-419 LHSYISKKIGQLKN
+419 LHSYLSKKIGQLKN

-447 EGKAVINIDQGMTST
+447 EGKAVINVDQGMTST

-470 LTKGDLYTSVISDM
+470 LTKGDLYTAVISDM

-491 HLPRTS
+491 HLPRTA
-497 DKTSE
+497 DKLSE

-547 FIKKSLADIGWTAK
+547 FTKKSLADIGWSGK
-561 GNKKPVEFWN
+561 GTKRPVEFWN

-583 KAQFKEGID
+583 KAQLKEGID
-592 KYIDSQVDGL
+592 KYIESQVDSL
-602 YDDLI
+602 YDDLV
-607 KNNVII
+607 KHNVIT
-613 TNKQGKLETSFSD
+613 TNKQGKLETAFSE
-626 SFIKPEFSKSKTQ
+626 SFIKPEFNKSKTQ

-656 YGTELTQFTMGSL
+656 YGTELTQFGMGSL

-682 GPIAEGRQSRTDE
+682 GPIAEGRQTRTDE
-695 SMVNYLDSQRPEYMS
+695 SMINYIDLQRPEYMS
-710 EFPSSAFL
+710 KFPSSAFL
-718 RIIIT
+718 RVMIT
-723 AEEEVK
+723 SSDIFVSPNREK
-729 SVNAKEYN
+729 
-737 EVGNTNAYNKVNV
+737 YNKITGQETIYDKNGKAIKKGAYDETDS
-750 DDAQGKMLF
+750 DDAQGKILF

-765 KIMLNEWTD
+765 GIMLNEWTD
-774 EQEAGYRLLLQNRLN
+774 EQEAGYRLLLQNRLS
-789 NKKYENLFPPI
+789 NKKYENLYPPR
-800 KPVGYSLVNIKT
+800 KPVGYSLVNIN
-812 KDVPEG
+812 G
-818 VDVPIYL
+818 VDVPIYI
-825 KTAIYPIHK
+825 KTALYPIHK

-839 TLNEDAYDKMIK
+839 TLNENLYNTMLEN
-851 KGTAIQLPKSGIK
+851 GVAIHLPKSGIK
-864 LAQPKNLKSQFVDGE
+864 LAQPKNLKKQFDVDGS
-879 FVINEDAIFDFPTAD
+879 AIFNKEATFDFPIAD
-894 FRSQLDIAVKP
+894 FRSQLDIAVKT

-1056 STVDTE
+1056 SSVDTE

-1088 EKIGSAEILLPAKF
+1088 EKTGSAEILLPAKF
-1102 KKFVNEK
+1102 KKFVTEE
-1109 GEIDSRILLNIG
+1109 GEIDNRILFNIG

-1134 LKVVGFLPIGLDQMV
+1134 LKVIGFLPIGLDQMV

-1172 PNLTVDGRYISPEM
+1172 PNTININGKTEYIFMDMNPEEIY
-1186 DSEKEYNDFKNKLD
+1186 DQIEKEKTSQGEEVDKLFESIFGGLKELEETD
-1200 TLLTYIKDGLERK
+1200 EEAIKDK
-1213 RLVIAEEL
+1213 
-1221 SIDEFAERLKRD
+1221 
-1233 GSIKLTEQEIKD
+1233 KD
-1245 TLEFAGYTPDILT
+1245 
-1258 QINKKLEKLDNKEE
+1258 
-1272 FIRNFK
+1272 FIVKFK

-1290 LEILENKQSAQSL
+1290 LEILEHKQSAQSL
-1303 LTPNSAKD
+1303 LAPNSAKD
-1311 LEKLAESLTK
+1311 LEKLAESLDK
-1321 DQPKMSFVDMF
+1321 DQIKMSFVDMF
-1332 KPKTLIDITEQ
+1332 KPKTLADITEQ
-1343 MYASK
+1343 MYSSK

-1365 QVGLHFKNFRNFYF
+1365 QVGLHFKNNRNFYF
-1379 KHNEINGNPSLSGT
+1379 KHNKIGDKSSVSGT
-1393 TNQQGQ
+1393 TNTKGE

-1416 SKNPFLFFLGCTLD
+1416 AKNPFLFLLGCTLD

-1462 AVQNNKQLSNK
+1462 ATQNNKQLGNK
-1473 FSKSKSVLTA
+1473 FTKSKAVIIA
-1483 EIFEKYGYNR
+1483 EIFEKYGYSR
-1493 SGSEYMTDRY
+1493 SGSEYLTDLY

-1523 GNWENHMSKLKTA
+1523 GDWENHLSKLKTA

-1549 KLQKFVLDDFLYL
+1549 KLQKFVLDDLLYL
-1562 QDAAQI
+1562 QDAAQ
-1568 VGESIATSKFDTNG
+1568 VLAESIATSKFDTNG

-1590 TLLEENYNKFVQQM
+1590 TLLEENYDKFVQQM

-1611 LATTAKDGN
+1611 LATTTKDGN

-1665 DPDSGFVT
+1665 DPDNTFVT

-1680 ATLVY
+1680 ATLLY
-1685 GSVINYILQRGVG
+1685 GSVINYILQKGVG
-1698 YRNNMFFNN
+1698 YRQNLFFGDN
-1707 DTVARKVQN
+1707 TVARKVLDI
-1716 VQKDP
+1716 QKDE
-1721 NHPLHNNY
+1721 NHPLYNNY

-1736 PEIGDSTTIPDRISV
+1736 PEIGNAETTPDILSV
-1751 IDKNIDPKETEFIVQ
+1751 VDKNMDARESDFILQ
-1766 AFGNLKAKDL
+1766 AFADLKSKDL
-1776 NLYNDLIYVT
+1776 NLYNNLIYTT

-1858 VLILKT
+1858 ILVLNNS
-1864 DKTQGKEYILVYDK
+1864 KTQGKEYILVYDK

-1900 NYKSLFYNLTNEGNV
+1900 NYKSLFYNLTSEGNV
-1915 ISETDEDVMTDD
+1915 ITETDEDVMTYD
-1927 TPTDVPQITEP
+1927 TPTDVPQ
-1938 TVNTQREY
+1938 V
-1946 TPENITS
+1946 
-1953 LKPNE
+1953 E
-1958 VFVFGANTAGGH
+1958 V
-1970 GGGTAGLAQ
+1970 
-1979 RGTTSSNYTALP
+1979 
-1991 IGTKGKWSE
+1991 
-2000 YGIVDKLMQGT
+2000 
-2011 EGKSFGIVTKAANI
+2011 
-2025 SGTSLKIGTKRSVPL
+2025 
-2040 SRIEESINALIKT
+2040 
-2053 ANENPSLKFL
+2053 
-2063 VTKFGTNMAGFSEQE
+2063 
-2078 MKSLLENKNL
+2078 
-2088 PDNIILPK
+2088 
-2096 EFEVRNELKV
+2096 
-2106 TQPQITQRTFKD
+2106 
-2118 ENLHQAYIKGGLEA
+2118 
-2132 VKNFIE
+2132 
-2138 QNRKKEINAAKTLS
+2138 
-2152 KEVDLLDEFEM
+2152 
-2163 LNSKPNKTNFDN
+2163 
-2175 DRLIEL
+2175 
-2181 YVLLKNSKELDFQ
+2181 
-2194 YSLNEL
+2194 
-2200 GLNQPQVEIQDNW
+2200 QDNW

-2227 GIKKD
+2227 NIKKG

>member
-45 KLPDASELLDFY
+45 KLPDADELLDFY
-57 AELAVQTKQE
+57 AELAVQTKE
-67 TFNKEQVT
+67 ESFNKEQVT

-126 TNILENYA
+126 TNIFENYA

-152 DGNIE
+152 DSDVE

-195 NETIKGVSKPLN
+195 NETIKGVPRPLN

-607 KNNVII
+607 KNNVIS

-682 GPIAEGRQSRTDE
+682 GPIAEGRQARTDE

-718 RIIIT
+718 RIMIT

-737 EVGNTNAYNKVNV
+737 EVGNTDAYDKVNV

-800 KPVGYSLVNIKT
+800 KPVGYSLVNIN
-812 KDVPEG
+812 G

-825 KTAIYPIHK
+825 KTAIYPIHR

-839 TLNEDAYDKMIK
+839 TLNEDAYDKMIE
-851 KGTAIQLPKSGIK
+851 KGIAIQLPKSGIK
-864 LAQPKNLKSQFVDGE
+864 LAQPKNLKDQFVDGE

-894 FRSQLDIAVKP
+894 FRSQLDIAVKT

-1068 NDEAKKSYIKNN
+1068 NDEAKTSYIKNN

-1088 EKIGSAEILLPAKF
+1088 DKIGSAEILLPAKF

-1568 VGESIATSKFDTNG
+1568 VAESIATSKFDTNG

-1611 LATTAKDGN
+1611 LATTVKDGN

-1698 YRNNMFFNN
+1698 YKQNLFFGDN
-1707 DTVARKVQN
+1707 TVARKVLDI
-1716 VQKDP
+1716 QKDE
-1721 NHPLHNNY
+1721 NHPLYNNY

-1915 ISETDEDVMTDD
+1915 ISETNEDVMTDD
-1927 TPTDVPQITEP
+1927 VQTDAPPAKLTITQPSTILPGSETKINIYAGTGENAELSNFAVRP
-1938 TVNTQREY
+1938 FEDKGEWNGLTFRTVEGAYQAAKMQY
-1946 TPENITS
+1946 TNISS
-1953 LKPNE
+1953 LFNE
-1958 VFVFGANTAGGH
+1958 TD
-1970 GGGTAGLAQ
+1970 L
-1979 RGTTSSNYTALP
+1979 SK
-1991 IGTKGKWSE
+1991 KGDDLL
-2000 YGIVDKLMQGT
+2000 DKLQ
-2011 EGKSFGIVTKAANI
+2011 IA
-2025 SGTSLKIGTKRSVPL
+2025 SGAEAKKLGQTIDGLNVKEWDKNS
-2040 SRIEESINALIKT
+2040 SRIMKDLLLESFKQNPNALAKLLATGNATLTHTQDKT
-2053 ANENPSLKFL
+2053 KWGIEFPK
-2063 VTKFGTNMAGFSEQE
+2063 
-2078 MKSLLENKNL
+2078 LLMQ
-2088 PDNIILPK
+2088 
-2096 EFEVRNELKV
+2096 VRNELKV
-2106 TQPQITQRTFKD
+2106 TQPVVETQLKALVNQKI
-2118 ENLHQAYIKGGLEA
+2118 ENPIKLNDKTKISYL
-2132 VKNFIE
+2132 VKNQDNSYTITLLEGNSKDWKDNVLEFKMLPNGKFQIIGFGLKE
-2138 QNRKKEINAAKTLS
+2138 LSKDYLQNRFGEDVIT
-2152 KEVDLLDEFEM
+2152 DLLN
-2163 LNSKPNKTNFDN
+2163 L
-2175 DRLIEL
+2175 
-2181 YVLLKNSKELDFQ
+2181 
-2194 YSLNEL
+2194 
-2200 GLNQPQVEIQDNW
+2200 LNQSNQSQVVTQDAWN
-2213 SNLSLNQMTKLGKL
+2213 NLSLNQMAKLGKL
-2227 GIKKD
+2227 DIKKD

>member
-45 KLPDASELLDFY
+45 KLPDADELLEFY
-57 AELAVQTKQE
+57 AELAVQTKE
-67 TFNKEQVT
+67 ESFNKEQVT

-152 DGNIE
+152 DGDVE

-195 NETIKGVSKPLN
+195 DETLKGVPRPLN

-321 TNPDKFEELSELS
+321 TNPNKFEELSELS

-381 KEISSA
+381 KEVSSA

-419 LHSYISKKIGQLKN
+419 LHSYLSKKIGQLKN

-491 HLPRTS
+491 HLPRTA
-497 DKTSE
+497 DKLSE

-547 FIKKSLADIGWTAK
+547 FTKKSLADIGWTAK

-583 KAQFKEGID
+583 KAQLKEGID
-592 KYIDSQVDGL
+592 KYIESQVDSL
-602 YDDLI
+602 YDDLV
-607 KNNVII
+607 KHNVIT
-613 TNKQGKLETSFSD
+613 TNKQGKLETSFSE
-626 SFIKPEFSKSKTQ
+626 SFIKPEFNKSKTQ

-656 YGTELTQFTMGSL
+656 YGTELTQFGMGSL

-682 GPIAEGRQSRTDE
+682 GPIAEGRQTRTDE

-718 RIIIT
+718 RIMIT

-737 EVGNTNAYNKVNV
+737 EVGNTDAYNKVNV

-812 KDVPEG
+812 EDVPEG
-818 VDVPIYL
+818 VDTPIYL

-834 NFVKG
+834 NFVRG
-839 TLNEDAYDKMIK
+839 TLNEDAYDKMIE
-851 KGTAIQLPKSGIK
+851 KGIAIQLPKSGIK
-864 LAQPKNLKSQFVDGE
+864 LAQPKNLKDQFVKGE
-879 FVINEDAIFDFPTAD
+879 FVVNKDATFDFPTAD
-894 FRSQLDIAVKP
+894 FRSQLDIAVKT

-1088 EKIGSAEILLPAKF
+1088 DEIGSAEILLPAKF
-1102 KKFVNEK
+1102 KKFVSKE

-1172 PNLTVDGRYISPEM
+1172 PNTINIDGKTEYISMDMNPEEIY
-1186 DSEKEYNDFKNKLD
+1186 DQIEDEKTSQGEEVDKLFKSIFGDLEELEETDEEAIKNK
-1200 TLLTYIKDGLERK
+1200 KDF
-1213 RLVIAEEL
+1213 VI
-1221 SIDEFAERLKRD
+1221 R
-1233 GSIKLTEQEIKD
+1233 
-1245 TLEFAGYTPDILT
+1245 
-1258 QINKKLEKLDNKEE
+1258 
-1272 FIRNFK
+1272 FK

-1303 LTPNSAKD
+1303 LAPNSAKD
-1311 LEKLAESLTK
+1311 LEKLAESLDK
-1321 DQPKMSFVDMF
+1321 DQIKMSFVDMF
-1332 KPKTLIDITEQ
+1332 KPKTLADITEQ
-1343 MYASK
+1343 MYSSK

-1365 QVGLHFKNFRNFYF
+1365 QVGLHFKNSRNFYF
-1379 KHNEINGNPSLSGT
+1379 KHNKIGDKSSVSGT
-1393 TNQQGQ
+1393 TNTKGE

-1416 SKNPFLFFLGCTLD
+1416 AKNPFLFLLGCTLD

-1536 SKNPENLEKATFN
+1536 SKNLENLEKATFN

-1604 NGDGRFT
+1604 DGDGRFT
-1611 LATTAKDGN
+1611 LATTIKDGN

-1665 DPDSGFVT
+1665 DPDNTFVT

-1680 ATLVY
+1680 ATLLY

-1698 YRNNMFFNN
+1698 YRNNMFFGN

-1766 AFGNLKAKDL
+1766 AFADLKAKDL

-1858 VLILKT
+1858 ILVLNNS
-1864 DKTQGKEYILVYDK
+1864 KTQGKEYILVYDK

-1900 NYKSLFYNLTNEGNV
+1900 NYKSLFYNLTSEGNV
-1915 ISETDEDVMTDD
+1915 ITEIEEDVATDD
-1927 TPTDVPQITEP
+1927 TPTD
-1938 TVNTQREY
+1938 
-1946 TPENITS
+1946 
-1953 LKPNE
+1953 
-1958 VFVFGANTAGGH
+1958 A
-1970 GGGTAGLAQ
+1970 AQ
-1979 RGTTSSNYTALP
+1979 
-1991 IGTKGKWSE
+1991 
-2000 YGIVDKLMQGT
+2000 V
-2011 EGKSFGIVTKAANI
+2011 
-2025 SGTSLKIGTKRSVPL
+2025 
-2040 SRIEESINALIKT
+2040 
-2053 ANENPSLKFL
+2053 
-2063 VTKFGTNMAGFSEQE
+2063 
-2078 MKSLLENKNL
+2078 
-2088 PDNIILPK
+2088 
-2096 EFEVRNELKV
+2096 
-2106 TQPQITQRTFKD
+2106 TQRTFKD

-2163 LNSKPNKTNFDN
+2163 LNFKLNKTNTEN

-2200 GLNQPQVEIQDNW
+2200 GLNQPEVEIQDNW
-2213 SNLSLNQMTKLGKL
+2213 SNLSLTQMAKLGKL
-2227 GIKKD
+2227 DIKKG
-2232 NYNSWSTEKQE
+2232 NYNSWSKEKQE

>member
-1 MSKVCLNSADSN
+1 MSKVCLNAADSN
-13 VSALVEASK
+13 VIALVEASK
-22 SNFTGFSDNQ
+22 PNFIGFNDNQ

-45 KLPDASELLDFY
+45 KLPDANELLDFY

-67 TFNKEQVT
+67 VFDKEQVT

-115 KLPLFLEIEGL
+115 KLPLFLEAEGL
-126 TNILENYA
+126 TNILANYT
-134 EYEKLLIKSRLK
+134 EYEKLFIKSRLK
-146 PLRIEF
+146 PLRIDF
-152 DGNIE
+152 DSDVE
-157 SKEFQESKDEGWD
+157 TKEFQESKDEGWD

-190 ASLTS
+190 ASLAS
-195 NETIKGVSKPLN
+195 DETIKGIPRPLN

-243 LNKLGYGNFDELAES
+243 LGKLGYGNFDELSEA

-273 SAVNFSKS
+273 SAVTFSKS
-281 SPGKNTIDSGEEA
+281 SPGKNTIDSAEEA

-321 TNPDKFEELSELS
+321 TNPDKFEELSELN
-334 GEEFLKAYGITVTE
+334 GKEFLEAYGITITE
-348 WSDSLDVLANKI
+348 WSDALDTLANKI

-381 KEISSA
+381 KEISAA

-419 LHSYISKKIGQLKN
+419 LHSFLSKKIGQLKN
-433 KLFKPTNMLESLFS
+433 KLFKPKTVLESLFA

-470 LTKGDLYTSVISDM
+470 LTKGDLYTAVISDM

-491 HLPRTS
+491 HLPRTA
-497 DKTSE
+497 DKLSE

-526 MAYTEIGPFLYDRLF
+526 MAYTEIDLSLYDRLF

-547 FIKKSLADIGWTAK
+547 FTKKSLADIGWTGK
-561 GNKKPVEFWN
+561 GAKKPVEFWN

-583 KAQFKEGID
+583 KTQFKNGID
-592 KYIDSQVDGL
+592 SYIDSQVDGL

-607 KNNVII
+607 KHNVIT

-626 SFIKPEFSKSKTQ
+626 TFIKPEFSKSTTQ

-656 YGTELTQFTMGSL
+656 YGTELTQFGMGSL

-682 GPIAEGRQSRTDE
+682 GPIAEGRQARTDE
-695 SMVNYLDSQRPEYMS
+695 SMVNYLDSQRPEYMAN
-710 EFPSSAFL
+710 FPSSAFL
-718 RIIIT
+718 RVMIT
-723 AEEEVK
+723 EEQEIKSANAEE
-729 SVNAKEYN
+729 YN
-737 EVGNTNAYNKVNV
+737 KVGNTDAYNKVNV

-774 EQEAGYRLLLQNRLN
+774 EQESAYRLLLQNRLD
-789 NKKYENLFPPI
+789 NKKFENLFPPI
-800 KPVGYSLVNIKT
+800 KPVGYSLINI
-812 KDVPEG
+812 DG
-818 VDVPIYL
+818 VDVPVYL

-839 TLNEDAYDKMIK
+839 TLNEDAYDKMIE
-851 KGTAIQLPKSGIK
+851 KGIAIQLPKSGIK
-864 LAQPKNLKSQFVDGE
+864 LASPKNLKPQFTNGE
-879 FVINEDAIFDFPTAD
+879 FVINESSTFDFPTAD
-894 FRSQLDIAVKP
+894 FRSQLDIAVKT
-905 GFKQLMGTQQQ
+905 GTKILQATQPR

-951 EMEKLQEKAGIVMVD
+951 EMEKLQEKAGIVMED
-966 DVPTFTDYTK
+966 GVPTFTDYTK

-994 IEAINEIINEQG
+994 IEAISEIINEQG
-1006 QLTATIDAYPSR
+1006 QLIATIDAYPSR

-1042 LVQIAQTGWELKPN
+1042 LVQIAQTGWELKPG
-1056 STVDTE
+1056 STIDTE

-1068 NDEAKKSYIKNN
+1068 NDEAKKNYIKNK

-1088 EKIGSAEILLPAKF
+1088 EKTGSAEILLPAKF
-1102 KKFVNEK
+1102 KKFVDEK
-1109 GEIDSRILLNIG
+1109 GEIDSRVLLNIG

-1172 PNLTVDGRYISPEM
+1172 PNTININGKTEYISMDMNPEEIY
-1186 DSEKEYNDFKNKLD
+1186 DQIEDEKTSQGEEVDKLFESIFGELEELEETDEEAIKNK
-1200 TLLTYIKDGLERK
+1200 KDF
-1213 RLVIAEEL
+1213 VI
-1221 SIDEFAERLKRD
+1221 R
-1233 GSIKLTEQEIKD
+1233 
-1245 TLEFAGYTPDILT
+1245 
-1258 QINKKLEKLDNKEE
+1258 
-1272 FIRNFK
+1272 FK

-1303 LTPNSAKD
+1303 LAPNSAKD
-1311 LEKLAESLTK
+1311 LEKLAESLDK
-1321 DQPKMSFVDMF
+1321 DQIKMSFVDMF
-1332 KPKTLIDITEQ
+1332 KPKTLVDITEQ
-1343 MYASK
+1343 MYSSK

-1365 QVGLHFKNFRNFYF
+1365 QVGLHFKNSRNFYF
-1379 KHNEINGNPSLSGT
+1379 KHNKIGDKSSISGT
-1393 TNQQGQ
+1393 TNIKGE

-1416 SKNPFLFFLGCTLD
+1416 AKNPFLFFLGCTLD

-1462 AVQNNKQLSNK
+1462 AIQNNKQLGNK
-1473 FSKSKSVLTA
+1473 FTKSKAVITA

-1493 SGSEYMTDRY
+1493 SGSEYLTDLY
-1503 NNNEG
+1503 NNSEG
-1508 KLLMLDALTEQRKDF
+1508 KLVILDTLIDQRKTF
-1523 GNWENHMSKLKTA
+1523 GDWENHMSKLKTA
-1536 SKNPENLEKATFN
+1536 SKNPENLEKTTFN

-1562 QDAAQI
+1562 QDAAQ
-1568 VGESIATSKFDTNG
+1568 VLGESIATSKFDTNG

-1590 TLLEENYNKFVQQM
+1590 TLLEENYEKFVEQM

-1611 LATTAKDGN
+1611 LATTTTGN
-1620 YDNLIKDTLLNVFY
+1620 YDSLIKDTLLNVFY

-1660 IKVFN
+1660 IKTFN
-1665 DPDSGFVT
+1665 DPDNTFVT

-1680 ATLVY
+1680 ATLLY

-1698 YRNNMFFNN
+1698 YRKNLFFGNN
-1707 DTVARKVQN
+1707 TVARKVLDI
-1716 VQKDP
+1716 QKDD

-1736 PEIGDSTTIPDRISV
+1736 PEIGNAETTPDILSV
-1751 IDKNIDPKETEFIVQ
+1751 IDKNIDARESDFILQ
-1766 AFGNLKAKDL
+1766 AFTDLKDKDL
-1776 NLYNDLIYVT
+1776 DLYNDLIYTT

-1811 ANDILKQHGEIASN
+1811 ANDLLKQHGEIANN

-1837 GYKLNNLKRVSLKP
+1837 GYKLNNLKRVSLKA

-1858 VLILKT
+1858 VLILKK
-1864 DKTQGKEYILVYDK
+1864 DRTQGKDYILVYDK

-1889 GEGRYELLESK
+1889 GEGRYELLDSK
-1900 NYKSLFYNLTNEGNV
+1900 NYKSLFYNFTTDAETL
-1915 ISETDEDVMTDD
+1915 SEIDEDVVTQNI
-1927 TPTDVPQITEP
+1927 PTDELPSMEVIQPQTSVTTDTEISKKIKDIINANNLEKEDYEIVLVNGIETLVILVNMPKTIKKGYTVFYSDYLNNQGLYKRAGKKLVVPGFEDIRLMLDQESKAVIELSTGLM
-1938 TVNTQREY
+1938 VSTQ
-1946 TPENITS
+1946 
-1953 LKPNE
+1953 
-1958 VFVFGANTAGGH
+1958 
-1970 GGGTAGLAQ
+1970 
-1979 RGTTSSNYTALP
+1979 SSTQAKIIEELED
-1991 IGTKGKWSE
+1991 IFKTKN
-2000 YGIVDKLMQGT
+2000 V
-2011 EGKSFGIVTKAANI
+2011 
-2025 SGTSLKIGTKRSVPL
+2025 RSV
-2040 SRIEESINALIKT
+2040 
-2053 ANENPSLKFL
+2053 
-2063 VTKFGTNMAGFSEQE
+2063 
-2078 MKSLLENKNL
+2078 LENAKK
-2088 PDNIILPK
+2088 IIANQPG
-2096 EFEVRNELKV
+2096 VIISN
-2106 TQPQITQRTFKD
+2106 QPQITQD
-2118 ENLHQAYIKGGLEA
+2118 A
-2132 VKNFIE
+2132 
-2138 QNRKKEINAAKTLS
+2138 
-2152 KEVDLLDEFEM
+2152 
-2163 LNSKPNKTNFDN
+2163 
-2175 DRLIEL
+2175 
-2181 YVLLKNSKELDFQ
+2181 
-2194 YSLNEL
+2194 
-2200 GLNQPQVEIQDNW
+2200 W
-2213 SNLSLNQMTKLGKL
+2213 SSLSLNQMVSLGKMGYTKEL
-2227 GIKKD
+2227 F
-2232 NYNSWSTEKQE
+2232 NNLNAE
-2243 EFKRCNNI
+2243 EQKVALECHSK